1 MKLILIAASAL
12 AFAATPSMAGGFSG
26 SNYAGAPQFASSAAS
41 NYAHQLADIGAYKT
55 KGHIDQVT
63 GAAAEAVNESDCGCT
78 GSRTAV
84 AVAKNTSFQVGA
96 IHATFTSGSITQSA
110 VSTALAHNISGH

>member
-1 MKLILIAASAL
+1 MKFAIIAASAL
-12 AFAATPSMAGGFSG
+12 AFVATPAFAGGFSG

-41 NYAHQLADIGAYKT
+41 NYAQQLADLGAYKT

-63 GAAAEAVNESDCGCT
+63 GAAAEAINEATCGCS
-78 GSRTAV
+78 GELTAK
-84 AVAKNTSFQVGA
+84 ATSKNTSIQVAA

-110 VSTALAHNISGH
+110 VSTALAHNVTGH